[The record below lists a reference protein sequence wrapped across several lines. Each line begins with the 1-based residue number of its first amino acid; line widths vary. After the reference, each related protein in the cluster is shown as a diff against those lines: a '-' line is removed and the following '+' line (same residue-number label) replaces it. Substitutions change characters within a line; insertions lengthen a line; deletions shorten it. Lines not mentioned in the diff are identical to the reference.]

1 MDTFTSILRVVHVV
15 TAVLMAW
22 PYYALVVV
30 HQRSVLGPPLGD
42 RADVYMEQTIRNRV
56 IPCFVLQGTAM
67 ASGLWLIFRF
77 RGGFDDLVDNSR
89 LGAKFLL
96 LVFIAGLLAYVHFR
110 LQPKLDSLFIEHQ
123 RDPGN
128 SDVGERIGQL
138 RLYRK
143 RFASVC
149 LFCVL
154 TMVMLGVQT
163 WAAFDTWLTWAM
175 VAAIAAFT
183 YRTYR
188 SGSPYGWA

>member
-1 MDTFTSILRVVHVV
+1 LDTFTSILRVVHVV

-30 HQRSVLGPPLGD
+30 NQRAALGPPLGD
-42 RADVYMEQTIRNRV
+42 RADLYMEQTLKDRV
-56 IPCFVLQGTAM
+56 IPCFVFQATAM
-67 ASGLWLIFRF
+67 GSGLWLVFRF
-77 RGGFDDLVDNSR
+77 GGGFDDLLDNTR

-96 LVFIAGLLAYVHFR
+96 LVFIAGLLAHVHFR
-110 LQPKLDSLFIEHQ
+110 VQPKLDALFARLQ
-123 RDPGN
+123 SDPERTGIA
-128 SDVGERIGQL
+128 GRIGEL

-163 WAAFDTWLTWAM
+163 WVPFSTWLTWAM
-175 VAAIAAFT
+175 MAVMAAFT

>member
-1 MDTFTSILRVVHVV
+1 MDTFTSILRVIHVV

-30 HQRSVLGPPLGD
+30 NQRATLGPPLGD
-42 RADVYMEQTIRNRV
+42 RADVFMEQTIKNRV

-77 RGGFDDLVDNSR
+77 GGGFDDLLDNTR
-89 LGAKFLL
+89 LGVKFLL
-96 LVFIAGLLAYVHFR
+96 LVFIAGLLAYVH
-110 LQPKLDSLFIEHQ
+110 LKVQPKLDALFAEHQ
-123 RDPGN
+123 SDPGRTEIT
-128 SDVGERIGQL
+128 ERIGSL

-163 WAAFDTWLTWAM
+163 WTPFATWLTWAM

>member
-22 PYYALVVV
+22 PYYALVIVN
-30 HQRSVLGPPLGD
+30 QRAALGPPLGD
-42 RADVYMEQTIRNRV
+42 RADVYMEQTIKNRV
-56 IPCFVLQGTAM
+56 NSCFVFQATAM
-67 ASGLWLIFRF
+67 VSGLWLVYRF
-77 RGGFDDLVDNSR
+77 GGGFGDLLDNSR

-96 LVFIAGLLAYVHFR
+96 LVLIAGMLTYVHLRVQPR
-110 LQPKLDSLFIEHQ
+110 LDALFAEHQ
-123 RDPGN
+123 SDPGRT
-128 SDVGERIGQL
+128 DVAERIASL
-138 RLYRK
+138 RVYRK
-143 RFASVC
+143 KFASVC

-163 WAAFDTWLTWAM
+163 WTPFAAWLTWAM
-175 VAAIAAFT
+175 LAAIAAFT

>member
-1 MDTFTSILRVVHVV
+1 MDTFTNILRVVHIV

-30 HQRSVLGPPLGD
+30 NQRAVLGPPLGD
-42 RADVYMEQTIRNRV
+42 RTDIYMEQTLKNRV
-56 IPCFVLQGTAM
+56 IPCFVFQATAM
-67 ASGLWLIFRF
+67 VSGVWLIFRF
-77 RGGFDDLVDNSR
+77 GGGLDDLLDNTR

-96 LVFIAGLLAYVHFR
+96 LVLIAAMLAYVHFR
-110 LQPKLDSLFIEHQ
+110 VQPRLDALFSELQS
-123 RDPGN
+123 DPGRTG
-128 SDVGERIGQL
+128 VAERIGEL

-163 WAAFDTWLTWAM
+163 WTAFATWLTWAM

>member
-1 MDTFTSILRVVHVV
+1 VDAFTNTLRVVHVV

-30 HQRSVLGPPLGD
+30 NQRAGLGPPLGD
-42 RADVYMEQTIRNRV
+42 RADTFMETTLKNRV
-56 IPCFVLQGTAM
+56 VPCFVFQATAM
-67 ASGLWLIFRF
+67 ASGLWLVFRF
-77 RGGFDDLVDNSR
+77 GGGFDDLIDNTR
-89 LGAKFLL
+89 LGVKFLL
-96 LVFIAGLLAYVHFR
+96 LVFIAGLLTYVHVR
-110 LQPKLDSLFIEHQ
+110 LQPKIDDLFDALEAE
-123 RDPGN
+123 PGN
-128 SDVGERIGQL
+128 PEVAQRIGAL

-154 TMVMLGVQT
+154 VMVMLGVQT
-163 WAAFDTWLTWAM
+163 WAPFAAWLTWVM

-188 SGSPYGWA
+188 SGSPYGWG